1 METGIQFRS
10 SQSDAQESI
19 RAGRLAMTVEEAA
32 KRLGLS
38 RPAAYEGVRRNEIPS
53 IKIGRRILVPIAALE
68 RMFAGESK

>member
-1 METGIQFRS
+1 
-10 SQSDAQESI
+10 
-19 RAGRLAMTVEEAA
+19 MTVEEAA